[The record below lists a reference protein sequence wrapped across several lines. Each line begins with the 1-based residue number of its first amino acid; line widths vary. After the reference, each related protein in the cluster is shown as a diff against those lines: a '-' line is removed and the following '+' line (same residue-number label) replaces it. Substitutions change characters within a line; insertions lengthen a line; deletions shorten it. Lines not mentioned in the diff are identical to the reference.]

1 MVLRKSLRK
10 GETDVFGV
18 EEALA
23 KMFIQLMKPE
33 EEKLLTVSDITPE
46 EVFGLATLFEY
57 AKYFKSN
64 IMLDWIKKFLLLRI
78 SRLRMGRKE
87 LILLGAGIRQL
98 SESRGKKSIEDLFAG
113 LR

>member
-1 MVLRKSLRK
+1 MLFHCKNYSVKIGK
-10 GETDVFGV
+10 
-18 EEALA
+18 LA
-23 KMFIQLMKPE
+23 DRPE
-33 EEKLLTVSDITPE
+33 DITPE

-57 AKYFKSN
+57 AKHFKSN

-98 SESRGKKSIEDLFAG
+98 SEGRGKKSIEDLFAG